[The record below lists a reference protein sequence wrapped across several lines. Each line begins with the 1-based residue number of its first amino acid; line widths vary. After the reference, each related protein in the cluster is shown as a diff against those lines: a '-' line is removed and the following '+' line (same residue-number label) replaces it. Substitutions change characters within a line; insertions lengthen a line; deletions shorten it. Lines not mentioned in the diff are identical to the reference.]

1 VLKSRAWLACART
14 TTAAPPPTPSTWSE
28 SVGHFWSSAS
38 CSSDPS
44 AFHRPA
50 LRPAGCEPQC
60 PRPAP
65 ARAGGGGGVRR
76 RKLPPPAAS
85 RVYELTEWGK
95 ELEPVIIQLR
105 RWGARSPS
113 KPRDAALGVD
123 SLILSFRTMFDPH
136 AANGLSATY
145 ELRLDEDVF
154 RAVVTRPFEI
164 VRGSAERSHTTIET
178 DADTLATL
186 VYDGRELA
194 EAMCSGDVKIV
205 RATSRRW
212 SASLRSSPFPS
223 RPHPLPAR
231 STARPARVASSRC
244 SACLGGRRSTAQK
257 PIGKGCRASRLRQ
270 LSGKRRAG

>member
-1 VLKSRAWLACART
+1 
-14 TTAAPPPTPSTWSE
+14 
-28 SVGHFWSSAS
+28 
-38 CSSDPS
+38 
-44 AFHRPA
+44 
-50 LRPAGCEPQC
+50 
-60 PRPAP
+60 
-65 ARAGGGGGVRR
+65 
-76 RKLPPPAAS
+76 
-85 RVYELTEWGK
+85 LTEWGE

-123 SLILSFRTMFDPH
+123 SLILSFRTMFYPH

-154 RAVVTRPFEI
+154 RAVVTKPFEI

-231 STARPARVASSRC
+231 STARPARVASSRR

>member
-1 VLKSRAWLACART
+1 MGQG
-14 TTAAPPPTPSTWSE
+14 
-28 SVGHFWSSAS
+28 VGAGYH
-38 CSSDPS
+38 
-44 AFHRPA
+44 
-50 LRPAGCEPQC
+50 PAGALG
-60 PRPAP
+60 RPLPIEAP
-65 ARAGGGGGVRR
+65 RR
-76 RKLPPPAAS
+76 R
-85 RVYELTEWGK
+85 TG
-95 ELEPVIIQLR
+95 R
-105 RWGARSPS
+105 RFAHP
-113 KPRDAALGVD
+113 
-123 SLILSFRTMFDPH
+123 LIPDDV
-136 AANGLSATY
+136 LSACG
-145 ELRLDEDVF
+145 ERPERHLRAQAGRGRLPSRGDL
-154 RAVVTRPFEI
+154 AVEI

-231 STARPARVASSRC
+231 STARPARVASSRR